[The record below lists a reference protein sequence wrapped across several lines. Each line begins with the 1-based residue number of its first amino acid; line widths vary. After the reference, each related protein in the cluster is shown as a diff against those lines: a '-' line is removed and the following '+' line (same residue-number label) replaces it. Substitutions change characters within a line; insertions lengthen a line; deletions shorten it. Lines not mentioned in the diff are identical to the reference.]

1 MSVRKEFAEYA
12 AKAWLEAAEI
22 IRTMCNIPAP
32 SHHEEKRAEFCR
44 KWFADNGFCD
54 VVTDSALNVIVP
66 LNVRENNKITIIMAH
81 TDTVFPDTEP
91 MGYVEKDGY
100 IHSPGV
106 CDDTANL
113 AVMMVCARYFRDHY
127 SPGEDGVIFVAN
139 SCEEGLGNLKGSR
152 LIAETYSGR
161 IKEFISLDAS
171 RMNKV
176 VTGAVGSHRYR
187 VVVRTEGGH
196 SFTAFGNRNAI
207 HILSGMISDAKVVCF
222 INNCFFH

>member
-66 LNVRENNKITIIMAH
+66 LNVRENNKITVIMAH

-113 AVMMVCARYFRDHY
+113 AVMMV
-127 SPGEDGVIFVAN
+127 
-139 SCEEGLGNLKGSR
+139 
-152 LIAETYSGR
+152 
-161 IKEFISLDAS
+161 
-171 RMNKV
+171 
-176 VTGAVGSHRYR
+176 
-187 VVVRTEGGH
+187 
-196 SFTAFGNRNAI
+196 
-207 HILSGMISDAKVVCF
+207 
-222 INNCFFH
+222 